1 MQKSSLTRVM
11 GCACALTAVMGMVA
25 GCGSTISTYA
35 KPDAPWGS
43 VQKVAVLPFSLPSE
57 NPTRRLLVTQ
67 LFAQELRNSGLSEVV
82 EVPLESPIGGVPS
95 LQEVAK
101 KYQVD
106 AVFSGSVDDSQGTVV
121 HVRLHDAATSEVLW
135 SGTYLLGVGPEFFS
149 LRTQQQQF
157 QKSLHRIASE
167 ISKARGSSSE

>member
-1 MQKSSLTRVM
+1 MQKSSLMRVM
-11 GCACALTAVMGMVA
+11 GSLVLLAAVVGMVA
-25 GCGSTISTYA
+25 GCGSTISTYSR
-35 KPDAPWGS
+35 PNAPGGS

-57 NPTRRLLVTQ
+57 NPTRRQLVTQ
-67 LFAQELRNSGLSEVV
+67 LFAEELRRIGLVEVV
-82 EVPLESPIGGVPS
+82 EVPLDSPIGGVPS

-121 HVRLHDAATSEVLW
+121 HVRLHDAATGEVLW

-157 QKSLHRIASE
+157 QKSLHRIATE
-167 ISKARGSSSE
+167 ISNARGSSS